1 MDTEHERNWHL
12 ICFSFL
18 FAWLK
23 MIKFLSKWFLIRNDH
38 SPFLFDRNQ
47 TVNVHAGQSSPG
59 FSRSAAFA
67 RRWQIY
73 KKKRRQDLTEGKTQ
87 TVHSASS
94 VTPLCTSRRGELE
107 EKVWW
112 EAEEF
117 KKKINKRIED
127 GAGGQI
133 RTLLNPLW
141 HGYNE
146 AKHETI
152 NHTSPKV

>member
-1 MDTEHERNWHL
+1 MKETD
-12 ICFSFL
+12 ISYVFL
-18 FAWLK
+18 FFLLDWKWLNSYQNGFWLG
-23 MIKFLSKWFLIRNDH
+23 MITA
-38 SPFLFDRNQ
+38 PFYLTVIKQWMYMQDSRLRASADQQLLHDADR
-47 TVNVHAGQSSPG
+47 
-59 FSRSAAFA
+59 F
-67 RRWQIY
+67 I

>member
-1 MDTEHERNWHL
+1 MKETDIWYISL
-12 ICFSFL
+12 FFL
-18 FAWLK
+18 LDWKWLNSYQNGFWLG
-23 MIKFLSKWFLIRNDH
+23 MITA
-38 SPFLFDRNQ
+38 PFYLTVIKQWMYMQDSRLRASADQQLLHDADR
-47 TVNVHAGQSSPG
+47 
-59 FSRSAAFA
+59 F
-67 RRWQIY
+67 I
-73 KKKRRQDLTEGKTQ
+73 KKKKT
-87 TVHSASS
+87 TGPHWRENTNCALSFKCHSALYEQERRVRRKS
-94 VTPLCTSRRGELE
+94 VMRSRRI
-107 EKVWW
+107 
-112 EAEEF
+112 